1 MTSAEEFRANQMLRI
16 ESNSDGQTK
25 VLRLIGRLKVDHVDE
40 LRNQLEN
47 SPNRRVLDLEEVT
60 LVDVEVVRFLG
71 YCEDNGVELSH
82 CSPYV
87 REWVNRERDGREK
100 I

>member
-1 MTSAEEFRANQMLRI
+1 MLRI
-16 ESNSDGQTK
+16 ESNSDGPTK
-25 VLRLIGRLKVDHVDE
+25 ILRLIGRLKADHVDE
-40 LRNQLEN
+40 LKKQLEN
-47 SPNRRVLDLEEVT
+47 TVTHQVLDLEEVT

-71 YCEDNGVELSH
+71 DCEDNGIELSR

-87 REWVNRERDGREK
+87 REWINRERAGRR